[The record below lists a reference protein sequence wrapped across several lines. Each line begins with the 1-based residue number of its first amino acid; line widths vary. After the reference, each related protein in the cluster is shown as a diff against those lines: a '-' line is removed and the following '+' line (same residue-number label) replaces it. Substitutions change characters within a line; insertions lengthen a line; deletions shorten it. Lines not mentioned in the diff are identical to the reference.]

1 MFFNGSRSRVCLSAI
16 RILGLALLITS
27 PHTQTP
33 VAGVTGRPQK
43 DQDETEL
50 ALGEAVSREISGGSS
65 QSYTLRLSQNQSF
78 RLLITRGDLKVSVSL
93 QDPAAQQLGEF
104 SSQRY
109 GPLRV
114 TAVAPAAGT
123 YHLQINSQEA
133 EGDKGSYRL
142 LLEEVREAT
151 EQDREVAAATAA
163 FYEAERL
170 RDRWT
175 EASTRAAIQ
184 KYRESL
190 NGWRTAAYGRE
201 AVEVLEYIGDAYFTL
216 SEYDQ
221 ARRYYE
227 EALAL
232 GRRVSNGLAQAKALN
247 NIGYVYSYTGKDRQA
262 LAHFQAA
269 LLKLKDGRV
278 ATPPADELRV
288 KARALSNAG
297 EVYYSRGELKQALAL
312 FGEALG
318 LWTKVG
324 DRWGQALARLNLGYA
339 YGDSG
344 ETQKAFEQFEQ
355 AQSLWRAVG
364 DPRGEALALSAVGGF
379 HAFSGRKGR
388 ALETYQQALN
398 LFRRTGDRHGEA
410 VALNGLARTYEELNE
425 LQAALDNYSQA
436 LVIFQKNGSTQFEA
450 VTQLSVG
457 RIYQWMRQPVPALER
472 YQQSVTLSRKVGK
485 RRIEAYA
492 LILTATI
499 HSSQKDPRRARAQY
513 KWAFGL
519 YRRIGDRLGQ
529 AMVLNSIGD
538 TYYAAADARRA
549 LNYYRRALPFY
560 QASKDRSGEA
570 ATFYNIALAARAF
583 EGPEAALASTES
595 AIEIIETLRMQIA
608 SPAFRSSYF
617 SSVRKYY
624 GLYIDLL
631 MQMHK
636 ARPEAG
642 FAAEAFLMSEK
653 ARARVLLETMA
664 EAEADLRQGI
674 DPELLKRERSLQQL
688 LSTKALYLSRLLSER
703 GKEGESEEA
712 ARQIRQLEVEY
723 QDVQALIRERS
734 PHYANVTQPQPLR
747 LPDFQE
753 LVGDGTLLLEYAL
766 GEERS
771 YLWLV
776 SSAGVTSVELPGRET
791 LEKAAN
797 DFYNILRARTPIPG
811 EGEEERLARV
821 AEADRRYWQSA
832 SELSRLLLG
841 GVAESLGKNRLL
853 IVPDGALQYV
863 PFDALPIPPPAGLHG
878 ERAGADATGGTGPRP
893 PLIVEHEVSNLP
905 SASTLLAIRRE
916 RGFTQPADG
925 IVAVL
930 ADPVFEADDPR
941 VKLPATRTAMA
952 LAGTGVKTDSY
963 SPPTERG
970 GIENAA
976 RLPFTAREAEHI
988 LSLVPD
994 GMGMLATGFEANL
1007 TTARSQQL
1015 GRYEVV
1021 HFATHGVFDNKQ
1033 PQLSGLLLSLVD
1045 ESGNPENGFLHL
1057 HDIYNL
1063 HLPVKMVVLSG
1074 CDTALGKD
1082 VSGEGLVGL
1091 THAFIY
1097 AGSKSV
1103 LASLWKVDDKATSE
1117 LMGLFYKGLLRDG
1130 LPPAAALRAA
1140 KIAMWERQPS
1150 LPPYFWAAFILEG
1163 EFAQKISG
1171 GGPAPNLLSKIS
1183 PLAFLVPALL
1193 LIGWGALRASRGR
1206 RRPLPE

>member
-1 MFFNGSRSRVCLSAI
+1 VPFNGARNRVCLSTI
-16 RILGLALLITS
+16 WLLGLALLITS
-27 PHTQTP
+27 AYTPTP
-33 VAGVTGRPQK
+33 VAVATGRPPK
-43 DQDETEL
+43 AQDEPEL
-50 ALGEAVSREISGGSS
+50 APGEAVTRDISGGES
-65 QSYTLRLSQNQSF
+65 QSYTLRLSHNRSF

-93 QDPAAQQLGEF
+93 HDPAGQQSGEF

-109 GPLRV
+109 GPLHV
-114 TAVAPAAGT
+114 TAVARVAGT
-123 YHLQINSQEA
+123 YLLRVSSQEA
-133 EGDKGSYRL
+133 DGIKGNYRL

-170 RDRWT
+170 RARWT
-175 EASTRAAIQ
+175 EAATRAAIQ
-184 KYRESL
+184 KYGEAL
-190 NGWRTAAYGRE
+190 NGWRTAAYQRE
-201 AVEVLEYIGDAYFTL
+201 AVEVLECIGDAYFTL
-216 SEYDQ
+216 SEYDR
-221 ARRYYE
+221 ARHYYE
-227 EALAL
+227 KVLAP
-232 GRRVSNGLAQAKALN
+232 GWRVSDRSTRARALN

-262 LAHFQAA
+262 LARFQAA
-269 LLKLKDGRV
+269 LATLKGGRV
-278 ATPPADELRV
+278 ATPAADELRV

-297 EVYYSRGELKQALAL
+297 EVYYSRGELKKALAL
-312 FGEALG
+312 FDEALG
-318 LWTKVG
+318 LWTEVG
-324 DRWGQALARLNLGYA
+324 DRRGQALARLNLGYA

-364 DPRGEALALSAVGGF
+364 DARGEALALAAVGGF
-379 HAFSGRKGR
+379 HAFSGRKRR

-398 LFRRTGDRHGEA
+398 LFRRTGDRQGEA
-410 VALNGLARTYEELNE
+410 VALNGLARIYEELNE

-436 LVIFQKNGSTQFEA
+436 LAIFQKNDSTQFEA
-450 VTQLSVG
+450 VTQFCVG
-457 RIYQWMRQPVPALER
+457 RIYHWMQQPGPALER
-472 YQQSVTLSRKVGK
+472 FKESITLSRKVDK

-492 LILTATI
+492 LVQTATI
-499 HSSQKDPRRARAQY
+499 HASQKDPRRGRAQY
-513 KWAFGL
+513 ERALSL

-549 LNYYRRALPFY
+549 VNYYRQALPLY

-570 ATFYNIALAARAF
+570 ASFYNIARATRTF

-642 FAAEAFLMSEK
+642 FAAEAFLTSEK

-664 EAEADLRQGI
+664 ETEADLRQGI

-703 GKEGESEEA
+703 GKEDESEEV
-712 ARQIRQLEVEY
+712 ARGIRQLEVEY

-747 LPDFQE
+747 LPDIQE
-753 LVGDGTLLLEYAL
+753 ALGSETLLLEYAL
-766 GEERS
+766 GEEKS

-776 SSAGVTSVELPGRET
+776 SSDGVASAELPGRAT

-797 DFYNILRARTPIPG
+797 GFYNILRARAPVPG
-811 EGEEERLARV
+811 EGEEERQARV
-821 AEADRRYWQSA
+821 ADADHRYWQSA
-832 SELSRLLLG
+832 SELSRMLLG
-841 GVAESLGKNRLL
+841 GVAGRLGNKRLL

-863 PFDALPIPPPAGLHG
+863 PFDALPIPPPAGLYG
-878 ERAGADATGGTGPRP
+878 ERDGAEAAGGTGPRP
-893 PLIVEHEVSNLP
+893 PIIVEHEVSNLP

-916 RGFTQPADG
+916 QGFAQPAGG

-941 VKLPATRTAMA
+941 VKLPSTQTAVA
-952 LAGTGVKTDSY
+952 FAGTGVKTESDSA
-963 SPPTERG
+963 PAGWG

-976 RLPFTAREAEHI
+976 RLPFTAREAENI

-994 GMGMLATGFEANL
+994 GMGMLATGFDANL
-1007 TTARSQQL
+1007 STARSPQL

-1021 HFATHGVFDNKQ
+1021 HFATHGLFDSKQ

-1045 ESGNPENGFLHL
+1045 ESGNPEDGFLHL
-1057 HDIYNL
+1057 HDIYSL

-1091 THAFIY
+1091 THAFMY
-1097 AGSKSV
+1097 AGSKTV

-1150 LPPYFWAAFILEG
+1150 LTPYFWAAFILEG
-1163 EFAQKISG
+1163 EFAQNIG
-1171 GGPAPNLLSKIS
+1171 DGPTPNLLSRIT
-1183 PLAFLVPALL
+1183 PIAFLVPALL
-1193 LIGWGALRASRGR
+1193 LIAWRAIGSSR
-1206 RRPLPE
+1206 RRRKSLAE